1 MLVAA
6 LVLAAFAAFV
16 PLLVSAVLYAIR
28 AKRVAMQGVQ
38 DPAALTKHVPEAAA
52 ITRARHTRQVLVAL
66 ALISLAVAAG
76 YALGSL

>member
-1 MLVAA
+1 
-6 LVLAAFAAFV
+6 
-16 PLLVSAVLYAIR
+16 
-28 AKRVAMQGVQ
+28 
-38 DPAALTKHVPEAAA
+38 VPEAAA